1 MTVRH
6 ARSGS
11 RDRIAELLTAAQ
23 LGDSALPIGRF
34 AHSNGAEQWLGSHPA
49 ATDAEFDEFV
59 RCTVIEGVAP
69 LDGVATAAAHA
80 CETENELIRLDREL
94 DARKLAP
101 AARAASRS
109 CGRQLLALSLTL
121 ADDPLTTAFD
131 RQVRCGTCPGNLAVV
146 EGRLSRSLG
155 LGVDLAVALSLRGS
169 LAAMFSAA
177 VRLSRMAPSRAQAM
191 MMAAV
196 PGMALAAGQAAASE
210 WEEAHSSAPV
220 SDLSMLAHQPGEG
233 RIFAS

>member
-11 RDRIAELLTAAQ
+11 RDRIAEFLTAAQ

-34 AHSNGAEQWLGSHPA
+34 AHSNGAEQWLSSHPA
-49 ATDAEFDEFV
+49 ATDTEFDEFV
-59 RCTVIEGVAP
+59 RCTVVEGVAP

-80 CETENELIRLDREL
+80 CRTEGELARLDREL
-94 DARKLAP
+94 SARKLAP
-101 AARAASRS
+101 AARAASQS

-121 ADDPLTTAFD
+121 ADDPLTKALD
-131 RQVRCGTCPGNLAVV
+131 RQVRGGGCPGNLAVV
-146 EGRLSRSLG
+146 EGHLSRSLG
-155 LGVDLAVALSLRGS
+155 IGVDLAVALSLRGS

-177 VRLSRMAPSRAQAM
+177 VRLGRMAPSRAQAM

-210 WEEAHSSAPV
+210 WEGAHSSAPI
-220 SDLSMLAHQPGEG
+220 SDLSMLAHQSGEG

>member
-1 MTVRH
+1 MTVRSTH
-6 ARSGS
+6 SGPQ
-11 RDRIAELLTAAQ
+11 DRIAELLRASQ

-34 AHSNGAEQWLGSHPA
+34 AHSSGAEQWLDSHPA
-49 ATDAEFDEFV
+49 ASEAQFDEFA
-59 RCTVIEGVAP
+59 RCTVIEGIAP

-80 CETENELIRLDREL
+80 CQTDDELARLDREL

-101 AARAASRS
+101 AARAASHS

-121 ADDPLTTAFD
+121 AEDPLTTALD
-131 RQVRCGTCPGNLAVV
+131 RHVRDGRSPGNLAVV

-177 VRLSRMAPSRAQAM
+177 VRLSRIAPSRAQAL

-196 PGMALAAGQAAASE
+196 PGMALATGKAAAAR

-220 SDLSMLAHQPGEG
+220 CDLSMLAHQRGEG